1 MTQDPDLPGATAPFP
16 SRMTRQPRAHE
27 PDRGAETAALFPE
40 LPPELRD
47 LIAGVAGSSP
57 YLKALAEKERD
68 WLGPA
73 LSEAPETAMAAV
85 LDEVRALE
93 EAALAPGLRQAKRR
107 VALLTAL
114 ADLAGVWPLE
124 AVTGA
129 LTDFADLACDRA
141 LRAAVAAESRRGKLP
156 GGDPDDPTA
165 GGMVALA
172 MGKMGAHELNYS
184 SDIDLICLFDDSRYG
199 EEDFLEARA
208 AFVRATRKMCATLSD
223 ITGDGYVFRTDLRLR
238 PDAAVTPVCLPM
250 EAAERYYES
259 LGRTWERAAHVKAR
273 PSAGDLAAGNA
284 YLDRLR
290 PFIWRRH
297 LDYAA
302 IQDAHDM
309 RLRIRDHK
317 GLHGRGGLPGYDLKL
332 GPGGIREIEFFT
344 QTRQIIAGGRDAEL
358 RDRGTVAALRKL
370 AAKDWVKPD
379 HVETLIADYRAHREV
394 EHRVQMV
401 ADQQTHALPKDDD
414 GFDRLAALMGTDAEA
429 LKSEIA
435 ERLERVGALTEDFFA
450 PSAPKQ
456 DPARLSEAGREI
468 VARWRGYPALRT
480 ARAREIFERVR
491 PELLARLE
499 RASHPDEA
507 LSHIDGFLAGL
518 PSGVQLFSLFE
529 ANPQLLDLV
538 VDIADVSPDLAR
550 YLARNAGVFDAVIG
564 GSFFGDWPGAEAL
577 TEELSERL
585 SGIGDYE
592 QQLDA
597 ARAWAK
603 DWHFRI
609 GVHFLRGLVD
619 AGTAGRHYA
628 DLAEAVVAALTGP
641 VVAEFARKH
650 GPPPGRGAVVVGMGS
665 LGAARLTAAS
675 DLDLIVIYDA
685 DGQEA
690 SDGPRPLPARSYF
703 ARLTQA
709 FVTALTAPMAE
720 GRLYEVDMR
729 LRPSGKQ
736 GPVATSWSGFQ
747 SYQREEAW
755 TWEHLAQTRARPVAG
770 DAGLAEDIAGFR
782 AELLASPRDRAA
794 VLGDVGEMR
803 TRLATAK
810 PGAGGLD
817 AKFGPGRMMEIELL
831 AQTGALLAG
840 VPDRDAPAQ
849 LRAGAEALGLVPLE
863 RDDLTATYD
872 LFWRVQAAIR
882 LIGAAPGEAEALGAG
897 AQRFLLSATGQETLD
912 GLMAALSR
920 GSERAAALIDR
931 CLGSGGE
938 AA

>member
-1 MTQDPDLPGATAPFP
+1 MTGKGAFAG
-16 SRMTRQPRAHE
+16 RITRLPRAHE
-27 PDRGAETAALFPE
+27 RERGAETAELFPD
-40 LPPELRD
+40 LPADLRE
-47 LIAGVAGSSP
+47 LIAGTAGSSP
-57 YLKALAEKERD
+57 YLKGLAEKEQA
-68 WLGPA
+68 WLSPA
-73 LSEAPETAMAAV
+73 LAEAPEAAMAAV
-85 LDEVRALE
+85 FDEVRALE
-93 EAALAPGLRQAKRR
+93 EGALAPELRQAKRR

-129 LTDFADLACDRA
+129 LTDFADLATDRA
-141 LRAAVAAESRRGKLP
+141 LRAAVAAEARRGKLP

-184 SDIDLICLFDDSRYG
+184 SDIDLICLFDDSRYA
-199 EEDFLEARA
+199 EDDFLAARA
-208 AFVRATRKMCATLSD
+208 AFVRATRKICATLSD

-273 PSAGDLAAGNA
+273 PAAGDISAGDA

-317 GLHGRGGLPGYDLKL
+317 GLHGRGGLPGYDMKL

-344 QTRQIIAGGRDAEL
+344 QTRQIIAGGRDPEL
-358 RDRGTVAALRKL
+358 RDRGTVPALRKL
-370 AAKDWVKPD
+370 AEKGWVKSGD
-379 HVETLIADYRAHREV
+379 VEVLIADYRAHREV
-394 EHRVQMV
+394 EHRVQMI
-401 ADQQTHALPKDDD
+401 ADQQTHALPKDEE

-429 LKSEIA
+429 LKGEIA

-450 PSAPKQ
+450 PSAPTPE
-456 DPARLSEAGREI
+456 PARLSEAAQEI
-468 VARWRGYPALRT
+468 VGRWRGYPALRT
-480 ARAREIFERVR
+480 SRAREIFDRVR

-499 RASHPDEA
+499 RASQPDEA
-507 LSHIDGFLAGL
+507 LAHIDGFLAGL
-518 PSGVQLFSLFE
+518 PSGVQIFSLFE

-538 VDIADVSPDLAR
+538 VDIADISPDLAR

-564 GSFFGDWPGAEAL
+564 GSFFGDWPGAGAL
-577 TEELSERL
+577 SAELSGHL
-585 SGIGDYE
+585 AAIGDYE

-609 GVHFLRGLVD
+609 GVHFLRGLID

-628 DLAEAVVAALTGP
+628 DLAEAVLSALTGP
-641 VVAEFARKH
+641 VEAEFARRH
-650 GPPPGRGAVVVGMGS
+650 GSAPGRGAVALGMGS
-665 LGAARLTAAS
+665 LGAGRLSATS

-685 DGQEA
+685 DGQES
-690 SDGPRPLPARSYF
+690 SDGRRPLPARTYY

-709 FVTALTAPMAE
+709 YVTALTAPMAE

-736 GPVATSWSGFQ
+736 GPVATSRTAFE
-747 SYQREEAW
+747 SYQQDEAW
-755 TWEHLAQTRARPVAG
+755 TWEHLALTRARSVGGSAALSA
-770 DAGLAEDIAGFR
+770 DVEAFR
-782 AELLASPRDRAA
+782 AELLASPRDRAK
-794 VLGDVGEMR
+794 VLEDVATMR
-803 TRLATAK
+803 ARVAEAK

-817 AKFGPGRMMEIELL
+817 AKLGPGRMQEIELL
-831 AQTGALLAG
+831 AQAAALLSGA
-840 VPDRDAPAQ
+840 PDRDVPDQ
-849 LRAGAEALGLVPLE
+849 LASGEQALGLTQAE
-863 RDDLTATYD
+863 TDDLVATYE
-872 LFWRVQAAIR
+872 LLWQVQAAVR
-882 LIGAAPGEAEALGAG
+882 LIGALPDDPQDLGAG
-897 AQRFLLSATGQETLD
+897 AQRFLLNTTGQETLE
-912 GLMAALSR
+912 GLLAAMAEGAA
-920 GSERAAALIDR
+920 RAAGLIDR
-931 CLGSGGE
+931 CLGTGAQ